1 MRDTFKMPGSA
12 KFFLIDEFYTL
23 SFNAAVQHNKIY
35 SGGNEVERRNFK
47 ESFKKN
53 TTEILE
59 GYCLSEINEQQHI
72 DNILQLQSASKQFEN
87 ILLNNMLNIGTV
99 QKILNLN
106 LKYWWCAGWVKKTPP
121 HCPID
126 AIVLSSILSI
136 AKNMKIKDSKLKLIK
151 ECRWTRITTI
161 DKYKEVINAIRDI
174 LNASG
179 ITKSLADW
187 ELDQFNEDRAVK
199 NKVEIDVQYDQNKR
213 YKPSNS

>member
-1 MRDTFKMPGSA
+1 MSDGARS
-12 KFFLIDEFYTL
+12 FLIDEFYTL

-35 SGGNEVERRNFK
+35 SSGNEVEKRNFK
-47 ESFKKN
+47 EAIKKIS
-53 TTEILE
+53 TKILE
-59 GYCLSEINEQQHI
+59 RYCLSEISEEQHT
-72 DNILQLQSASKQFEN
+72 DNILQLQSASEKFGN
-87 ILLNNMLNIGTV
+87 ILIKNMLNIGTV

-126 AIVLSSILSI
+126 AIVLGSILSI
-136 AKNMKIKDSKLKLIK
+136 AKNMKIRDSKLKLIK

-161 DKYKEVINAIRDI
+161 DEYKEVINAIRDI